1 METIEHNSDKLT
13 LSTQSKKPKESWLIE
28 QLGLIAVRLGETVT
42 AERLALYVDDLAD
55 LSLEQLERALWRA
68 RRELNFFPKI
78 AEIRERAGADP
89 EECQD
94 AEAHR
99 AWGVVVLY
107 SDKWVHADPQGCYV
121 PQQGCRS
128 GQPPQLDQRTLDC
141 VRLLGGWKRLKT
153 ASEDDVPFLKKDFIE
168 EYKRWDAVA
177 RIDIAHL
184 IEAVPEV
191 KRLVAKPINLPTP
204 AAPQEQRQRSKIKPV
219 DEPLTPVQ
227 IRDRREMLRQQAI
240 VAAARFRKMGD
251 GVPETQSSV
260 ANPSCCD

>member
-1 METIEHNSDKLT
+1 SRMQNFARKQDGMETIEHNSDKLT

-107 SDKWVHADPQGCYV
+107 QI
-121 PQQGCRS
+121 S
-128 GQPPQLDQRTLDC
+128 G
-141 VRLLGGWKRLKT
+141 
-153 ASEDDVPFLKKDFIE
+153 SM
-168 EYKRWDAVA
+168 
-177 RIDIAHL
+177 L
-184 IEAVPEV
+184 IH
-191 KRLVAKPINLPTP
+191 R
-204 AAPQEQRQRSKIKPV
+204 AATYHSK
-219 DEPLTPVQ
+219 
-227 IRDRREMLRQQAI
+227 
-240 VAAARFRKMGD
+240 VAAQA
-251 GVPETQSSV
+251 
-260 ANPSCCD
+260 